1 MCSLI
6 VGNVFLVLFNVS
18 IAMPCFLLALL
29 SAVSGG
35 HFYHLTSCGHYLI
48 LTGTVLNVERTTVLR
63 HPKAVLM
70 EVEGIALRVVL
81 RNRHKSVVEG
91 SRLSFYVQDNTPIYE
106 WGEMHLLSSYLAVED
121 GTSSKSA

>member
-1 MCSLI
+1 M
-6 VGNVFLVLFNVS
+6 
-18 IAMPCFLLALL
+18 
-29 SAVSGG
+29 
-35 HFYHLTSCGHYLI
+35 
-48 LTGTVLNVERTTVLR
+48 LNETTVLR

>member
-1 MCSLI
+1 
-6 VGNVFLVLFNVS
+6 
-18 IAMPCFLLALL
+18 
-29 SAVSGG
+29 
-35 HFYHLTSCGHYLI
+35 
-48 LTGTVLNVERTTVLR
+48 
-63 HPKAVLM
+63 M

-106 WGEMHLLSSYLAVED
+106 WGEMHLLSSYLAVAD